1 MQTPH
6 AGDLNMD
13 TGAFGTWFW
22 KTWFSFDHVHLG
34 SERIGK
40 SSSSIIQ
47 RSLLTFDCLVDY
59 LQHRFAGRKCHYA
72 RNEFLVPWLVQI
84 PYYIYLGDKQEDVQK
99 PLAAITE
106 QPANFRL
113 EHGLLTPNSPWQKP
127 KAQDDSNDLMELSLG
142 ASALDEISESNLIT
156 RTATTR
162 VQSIVSVSSPL

>member
-1 MQTPH
+1 M
-6 AGDLNMD
+6 
-13 TGAFGTWFW
+13 
-22 KTWFSFDHVHLG
+22 
-34 SERIGK
+34 
-40 SSSSIIQ
+40 
-47 RSLLTFDCLVDY
+47 
-59 LQHRFAGRKCHYA
+59 
-72 RNEFLVPWLVQI
+72 
-84 PYYIYLGDKQEDVQK
+84 QK